1 MGSGSYILRVWLEPS
16 VQNSWRASVIDLQTN
31 KKVYFSSP
39 AALVRF
45 LAERLE
51 GDGLKVLEYPK
62 PPNAP

>member
-1 MGSGSYILRVWLEPS
+1 MGSGSYILRIWLEPS
-16 VQNSWRASVIDLQTN
+16 VHNTWRASVIDLQTT

-62 PPNAP
+62 LPNAP

>member
-16 VQNSWRASVIDLQTN
+16 VHNTWRASVIDLQTT

-62 PPNAP
+62 PPNAS